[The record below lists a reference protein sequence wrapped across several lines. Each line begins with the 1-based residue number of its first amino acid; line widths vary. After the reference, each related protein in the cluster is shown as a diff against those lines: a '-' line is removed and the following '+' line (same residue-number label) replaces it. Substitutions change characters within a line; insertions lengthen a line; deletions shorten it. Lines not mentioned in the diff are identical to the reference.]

1 MGGGGALFGRRG
13 LVRACRPIGAVLALT
28 GLLVLVTEIP
38 WRLAKIVIGV
48 ALLAAG
54 AHLLQQGR

>member
-1 MGGGGALFGRRG
+1 MFGRRG
-13 LVRACRPIGAVLALT
+13 LSQACRPIGAVLALT

-54 AHLLQQGR
+54 AYLLQQGR